1 MDQIITVFGID
12 WKLLLI
18 QAVNFGVVLFVL
30 ERFLYR
36 PVIKMIDER
45 KEKIEQGVKNAEAAS
60 FELQKA
66 ETKAHELISKAEME
80 ARETLISGKRMAE
93 EKAEKIKTE
102 AEEKNRIILE
112 ATLKEGEEMKRRAI
126 EESKVEVSRL
136 GILAAEKI
144 LRKQS

>member
-45 KEKIEQGVKNAEAAS
+45 REKIEQGVKNAEVAS

-66 ETKAHELISKAEME
+66 ETKSRELISKAEME

-102 AEEKNRIILE
+102 AEEKNRMILE
-112 ATLKEGEEMKRRAI
+112 AALKEGEEMKKRAM
-126 EESKVEVSRL
+126 EELKGEVSRL